1 MLWLEQN
8 KKNNQMCYYWGMILN
23 LEIDILLFIRA
34 IRESN
39 FHLYVLCLKSVVKWF
54 FALDHYNY
62 ARWLSVH
69 LMDLNQL
76 HINCPDIYENFTDG
90 HFSFQKTSRQFSKMA
105 PDQVHEQNN
114 EVIKGTSGVTHLLNR
129 FDTSGLER
137 CELCGHEISRIIT
150 KFESDMTY
158 NIANVGQV
166 KHHEHNPAFQNRFIL
181 MLRYYK
187 PWFIIPLN

>member
-1 MLWLEQN
+1 MS
-8 KKNNQMCYYWGMILN
+8 KIRIIIKCMILN

-76 HINCPDIYENFTDG
+76 HINCPDIYKKIKDG
-90 HFSFQKTSRQFSKMA
+90 YLFFISKNKSSIFKDGSRSGSRA
-105 PDQVHEQNN
+105 EQ
-114 EVIKGTSGVTHLLNR
+114 
-129 FDTSGLER
+129 
-137 CELCGHEISRIIT
+137 
-150 KFESDMTY
+150 
-158 NIANVGQV
+158 
-166 KHHEHNPAFQNRFIL
+166 
-181 MLRYYK
+181 
-187 PWFIIPLN
+187 